1 MSQVTGA
8 TLLTEYDADGDYMF
22 SYMGTEDQAK
32 DIVKLLKDNGFSKN
46 ADEMS
51 ANGMYIFTA
60 DNGKTEVTLTNGQG
74 VISVIFSAK

>member
-1 MSQVTGA
+1 
-8 TLLTEYDADGDYMF
+8 
-22 SYMGTEDQAK
+22 MGTEDQAK